1 MMSEVFTVKGMS
13 CGHCAGVL
21 AAGIEELPGVRE
33 VAVDLRNG
41 QVTITSDH
49 PLDSPS
55 VHSTIERAGYKVTVG
70 RL

>member
-21 AAGIEELPGVRE
+21 TAGIEELPGVRE
-33 VAVDLRNG
+33 VSVDLRSG
-41 QVTITSDH
+41 QLVITSDH
-49 PLDSPS
+49 PLDSSS
-55 VHSTIERAGYKVTVG
+55 VHSTIERAGYEVAAR